1 MRMPCSA
8 ACLCAAQRAVNHS
21 RRAAPPKN
29 NPSPTHHLQ
38 VMSTTH
44 IILTLHTCKSE
55 GRDVEYEDEENG
67 DEGVPSNIH
76 KSNEEMPLHCDTS
89 HDRRRNCEKLSRI
102 HDVVL
107 VCSTGRDSSFFLI
120 LFLFI

>member
-1 MRMPCSA
+1 VFCCLPLRCSEGR
-8 ACLCAAQRAVNHS
+8 QPQ
-21 RRAAPPKN
+21 PPRCTTKN
-29 NPSPTHHLQ
+29 NPFANTSFTGHVYHTHHSNAAHLQ
-38 VMSTTH
+38 
-44 IILTLHTCKSE
+44 E
-55 GRDVEYEDEENG
+55 RRDVEYEDEENG

-76 KSNEEMPLHCDTS
+76 KFDEEMPFHCDTS